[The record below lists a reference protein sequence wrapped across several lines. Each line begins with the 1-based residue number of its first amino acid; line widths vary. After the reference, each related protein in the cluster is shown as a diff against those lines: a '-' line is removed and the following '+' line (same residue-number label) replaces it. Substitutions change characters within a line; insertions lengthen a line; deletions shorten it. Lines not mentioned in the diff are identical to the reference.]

1 MIKFV
6 KKEKF
11 PTTKHPADKT
21 SNRTKTFY
29 GQNIL
34 GQNAIFNNKR
44 VKVTSFTKVLFS
56 STFLYIQ
63 IPSPIKFCRIIIIKY
78 DYTYVQ

>member
-44 VKVTSFTKVLFS
+44 VKVTVYCNYFPLQKFF
-56 STFLYIQ
+56 FLQ
-63 IPSPIKFCRIIIIKY
+63 RFCISKY
-78 DYTYVQ
+78 CHYANENAVI